1 MKTEFF
7 PLKGYPKDA
16 IYRGAIL
23 RFPAKPPYEK
33 FVEFLVYEHGDE
45 AFGLGLMVASGYK
58 AGLPARLLPKESL
71 SADKMGI
78 DVGWLAANWST
89 WVYGDASPDEVL
101 IASER
106 HIEQ

>member
-7 PLKGYPKDA
+7 PLKRYPKDT

-33 FVEFLVYEHGDE
+33 IVEFLVYEHSNKN
-45 AFGLGLMVASGYK
+45 FGLGLMVASGYK
-58 AGLPARLLPKESL
+58 AGLTAKLLPKESL

-78 DVGWLAANWST
+78 DVKWLVTNWT
-89 WVYGDASPDEVL
+89 NWVYAGASPDEVL
-101 IASER
+101 VANER
-106 HIEQ
+106 CAE